1 MYDAIFLTTPSRL
14 FADVEEAHRCA
25 RALYDYILRFCKKN
39 NIHNTSVEIGV
50 SNVNPRKA
58 QYVYQANGVGRLQ
71 KVLVGNVNK
80 CFVRPHL
87 HMIIEGKHMARIS
100 DIIIKY
106 FIKRYKSLKN
116 KKHGVKIWKKYI
128 FNNEVE
134 RVRKYITI
142 QSLHY
147 LTLKSQNSE
156 INTKTKK
163 KRIINIRVKNQ
174 AHINKNTVSQD
185 NYNQNY
191 FLLCNLRHQWLLL
204 QSLKR
209 IADYIVN
216 YDLYDALVA
225 LQNKIQN
232 YGNMINEN
240 IDVAHLYNNDIINIT
255 MEIEKMRQITVAE
268 KQKFDYFVVQPI
280 YS

>member
-1 MYDAIFLTTPSRL
+1 M
-14 FADVEEAHRCA
+14 
-25 RALYDYILRFCKKN
+25 
-39 NIHNTSVEIGV
+39 
-50 SNVNPRKA
+50 
-58 QYVYQANGVGRLQ
+58 
-71 KVLVGNVNK
+71 
-80 CFVRPHL
+80 
-87 HMIIEGKHMARIS
+87 
-100 DIIIKY
+100 
-106 FIKRYKSLKN
+106 YKSLKN

-147 LTLKSQNSE
+147 LTFKSKNSE

-163 KRIINIRVKNQ
+163 KRIINVRVKNQ

-191 FLLCNLRHQWLLL
+191 ILLCNLRHQWLLL

-232 YGNMINEN
+232 YGNMINVN
-240 IDVAHLYNNDIINIT
+240 IDVASLHSADIANIT
-255 MEIEKMRQITVAE
+255 IEIEKLRQITVTE
-268 KQKFDYFVVQPI
+268 KQKYDYFVGQA
-280 YS
+280 

>member
-14 FADVEEAHRCA
+14 FSDITDAYRRA
-25 RALYDYILRFCKKN
+25 RALYDYINRFCKKN
-39 NIHNTSVEIGV
+39 NIHDTNLEIGV
-50 SNVNPRKA
+50 SNINPRKA
-58 QYVYQANGVGRLQ
+58 QYVYQTNGVGRPQ
-71 KVLVGNVNK
+71 KVLAGNLKK

-87 HMIIEGKHMARIS
+87 HMIVSGKFAAQIS
-100 DIIIKY
+100 DLIIKY
-106 FIKRYKSLKN
+106 FTKRYKSSKSKN
-116 KKHGVKIWKKYI
+116 HRVKIWKEYI

-156 INTKTKK
+156 INTKTKE
-163 KRIINIRVKNQ
+163 KRIINVKVKNQ
-174 AHINKNTVSQD
+174 AHINKKTVSQA

-191 FLLCNLRHQWLLL
+191 ILLCNLRHQWLLL

-216 YDLYDALVA
+216 YDIYDTLTK
-225 LQNKIQN
+225 LQIQIQN
-232 YGNMINEN
+232 YGNMINAN
-240 IDVAHLYNNDIINIT
+240 IDVAHLYNSDIINIT
-255 MEIEKMRQITVAE
+255 MEIERMRQITVAE
-268 KQKFDYFVVQPI
+268 KQKFDYFC
-280 YS
+280 S

>member
-14 FADVEEAHRCA
+14 FSDVAEAQRCA
-25 RALYDYILRFCKKN
+25 RALRAKIKYFCEKN
-39 NIHNTSVEIGV
+39 DIIDTQVNIGV

-58 QYVYQANGVGRLQ
+58 QYVLVANGVGRPQ
-71 KVLVGNVNK
+71 KKLIGNLKNCHVK
-80 CFVRPHL
+80 AHL
-87 HMIIEGKHMARIS
+87 HIIIEGKHMARIS

-147 LTLKSQNSE
+147 LTFKSKNSE

-163 KRIINIRVKNQ
+163 KRIINVRVKKQ

-191 FLLCNLRHQWLLL
+191 VLLCNLRSHWLVLE
-204 QSLKR
+204 QLKKF
-209 IADYIVN
+209 ADYIVN
-216 YDLYDALVA
+216 FDLFNALIV
-225 LQNKIQN
+225 LQNKIKM
-232 YGNMINEN
+232 YGDMINEN

-255 MEIEKMRQITVAE
+255 IEIEKLRQITVAE
-268 KQKFDYFVVQPI
+268 KQKFDYFC
-280 YS
+280 S